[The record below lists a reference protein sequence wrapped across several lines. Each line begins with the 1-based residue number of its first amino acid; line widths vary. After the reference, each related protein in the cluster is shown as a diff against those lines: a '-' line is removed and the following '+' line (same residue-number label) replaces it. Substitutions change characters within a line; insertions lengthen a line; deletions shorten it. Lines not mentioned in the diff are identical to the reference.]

1 MLRVEREVVIA
12 RPVEEV
18 FAFVANFDNFTLWSA
33 DVVKAELLTPGPTRV
48 GTRARIT
55 RLALGQPFEMHFDLV
70 AFEPNRAIG
79 FRGHMLG
86 VPFTSRMD
94 FLSPNGRTTAAGA
107 AQSAAQSAV
116 RVVES
121 GEVTVPPTLFFVE
134 PMARQVLGATFERDL
149 GNLKRLL
156 ESGAR

>member
-94 FLSPNGRTTAAGA
+94 FRSPNGRTMATG
-107 AQSAAQSAV
+107 AAQSAV

-156 ESGAR
+156 ESGVC